1 MIQIDVDADDALKRL
16 LNIVDGLEQA
26 RPLYKTLGD
35 TLTNLHQDRFDAE
48 VSPTG
53 EAWAS
58 LSPKTTKRKKF
69 GKILYRSGALRN
81 TLRYNASDRE
91 VRFGTDRKY
100 GIYHQF
106 GTWQMPARPWLGVSK
121 SDEKVLMQKTTDY
134 LKRIIG

>member
-26 RPLYKTLGD
+26 RPLYKTLGE
-35 TLTNLHQDRFDAE
+35 TLTNLHQDRFDAQI
-48 VSPTG
+48 SPTG
-53 EAWAS
+53 QAWAP
-58 LSPKTTKRKKF
+58 LSPKTAKRKQF
-69 GKILYRSGALRN
+69 GRILYRSGVLRN
-81 TLRYNASDRE
+81 TLRYNASSRE

-106 GTWQMPARPWLGVSK
+106 GTRHMPARPWLGVSQ

-134 LKRIIG
+134 IRRIIG